1 MSVSSPE
8 ELRALQAAGKVVADT
23 IRAMRRAVAPGVSTA
38 ELDAIAARIFARAGA
53 RSGPQLD
60 YSFPG
65 VTCISVNDEAV
76 HGIPGRRRLRAGDLV
91 KLDVTAELDG
101 FYADACRSVMVG
113 KSRPR
118 TVKLVR
124 TAERALARGLAVA
137 TSGTPLNAIGATVQR
152 TVQSAGFAVCDGLMG
167 HGIGRRVHEWP
178 DVPNVYDPSLDQ
190 PLTEG
195 LVITIEPLVA
205 AGGEAVRLAADG
217 WTVRTADA
225 SLAAHVEHTI
235 VVRDGAPLV
244 LTA

>member
-23 IRAMRRAVAPGVSTA
+23 IRAMRRAVTVGVSTA
-38 ELDAIAARIFARAGA
+38 ELDRIAARVFSRAGA

-60 YSFPG
+60 YGFPG

-101 FYADACRSVMVG
+101 FYADSCRTVLVG
-113 KSRPR
+113 KPRPR
-118 TVKLVR
+118 SVKLVR

-137 TSGTPLNAIGATVQR
+137 TTGTPLNAIGEAVQR
-152 TVQSAGFAVCDGLMG
+152 TVHGAGFAVCDGLMG
-167 HGIGRRVHEWP
+167 HGIGRRVHEAP
-178 DVPNVYDPSLDQ
+178 DVPNVYEPSLTQ

-205 AGGEAVRLAADG
+205 AGGPAVRLAADG

-225 SLAAHVEHTI
+225 SMSAHVEHTI